1 MWKFLVKNQS
11 IEIVEREIL
20 ADHQIQYVQFKFTF
34 DGDWKRFH
42 KVVQFSQCD
51 EVYSVVL
58 GTEGTTLYLPAELH
72 AGAVKMAVFGYDTES
87 DTTVRATTVPV
98 TLNIRESGFEGDE
111 PPIPPTPDLYTQ
123 LLKRIEDAEHGLD
136 GKSAYEIAVEH
147 GYVGTE
153 EEWLASLHGKDGI
166 TPDMSEYPKT
176 SEVQTIVETVIQP
189 VAEESHTHD
198 NKATLDS
205 ITPELFSDLSGLQQ
219 FEDSTTYELQT
230 LNEAVE
236 NLRPSTHTHNNKA
249 VLDRITEAMIDAIAE
264 YPPFED
270 WTREQIH
277 TLFEM
282 VNNFSNTAHTH
293 ENKVTLDAL
302 TPELFSDLAG
312 LQQFEDSTQYDIQT
326 INEALL
332 TLNAQRHTH
341 DNKAVLDTITEQYM
355 RDQAAFQASTAGT
368 LHGLSTGLSEVSA
381 QAHSHANKAVLDGI
395 TQEMLDDMA
404 SIATVIGQAHWHHNL
419 TTLNSITESHV
430 SRWNEAYTAAMN
442 LNERVGVNEGV
453 FERFKTEILYDMQGA
468 KTSITDIYTRLEAVE
483 TALSGVE
490 EALSNI
496 VEVTA

>member
-1 MWKFLVKNQS
+1 MWKFLVKNQN
-11 IEIVEREIL
+11 IEVLEREVL

-51 EVYSVVL
+51 EVYSIVL
-58 GTEGTTLYLPAELH
+58 GVDGTSCYLPAELH
-72 AGAVKMAVFGYDTES
+72 VGAVKMGIYGYDTVS

-98 TLNIRESGFEGDE
+98 TLNIRESGFEGEE

-136 GKSAYEIAVEH
+136 GKSAYEIACDH

-153 EEWLASLHGKDGI
+153 EEWLESLKGKDGI

-176 SEVQTIVETVIQP
+176 TEVQTIVETVIQP
-189 VAEESHTHD
+189 VAEDAHTHD
-198 NKATLDS
+198 NKETLDA

-219 FEDSTTYELQT
+219 FENSTTYEIQT

-236 NLRPSTHTHNNKA
+236 NLRPSTHTHSNLA
-249 VLDRITEAMIDAIAE
+249 VL
-264 YPPFED
+264 
-270 WTREQIH
+270 
-277 TLFEM
+277 
-282 VNNFSNTAHTH
+282 N
-293 ENKVTLDAL
+293 AL
-302 TPELFSDLAG
+302 TAELLTELQG
-312 LQQFEDSTQYDIQT
+312 LQQFEDSTQYDIHD
-326 INEALL
+326 IREALL
-332 TLNAQRHTH
+332 PISSAAHTH
-341 DNKAVLDTITEQYM
+341 NNKDVLDTITEQYI
-355 RDQAAFQASTAGT
+355 RDLTAFQASTADA

-381 QAHSHANKAVLDGI
+381 QAHSHANKAVLDTITEQYMQDQVAFQASTANALHGLSTGLSEVSAQAHSHANKAVLDNI
-395 TQEMLDDMA
+395 TQEMLDDMG
-404 SIATVIGQAHWHHNL
+404 SISTVVGQAHWHHNL
-419 TTLNSITESHV
+419 TTVNGITESHI

-468 KTSITDIYTRLEAVE
+468 KTSITDIYSRLTALE

-490 EALSNI
+490 DALAAI
-496 VEVTA
+496 VEVN

>member
-20 ADHQIQYVQFKFTF
+20 ADHQIQYVQFRFTF

-72 AGAVKMAVFGYDTES
+72 AGAVKMAVFGYDTDS

-98 TLNIRESGFEGDE
+98 TLNIRESGFEGDD

-153 EEWLASLHGKDGI
+153 EEWLESLKGKDGI

-176 SEVQTIVETVIQP
+176 SEVTTIIEREIAP
-189 VAEESHTHD
+189 VAEESHNHS
-198 NKATLDS
+198 NKETLDRL
-205 ITPELFSDLSGLQQ
+205 TPELLQELDGLQQ
-219 FEDSTTYELQT
+219 FEDSTTYEIQT

-236 NLRPSTHTHNNKA
+236 NLRPSTHSHANLD
-249 VLDRITEAMIDAIAE
+249 VL
-264 YPPFED
+264 
-270 WTREQIH
+270 
-277 TLFEM
+277 
-282 VNNFSNTAHTH
+282 N
-293 ENKVTLDAL
+293 AL
-302 TPELFSDLAG
+302 TAALLADLQG
-312 LQQFEDSTQYDIQT
+312 LQQFEDATNYDIHD
-326 INEALL
+326 IREALL
-332 TLNAQRHTH
+332 PISSAAHTH
-341 DNKAVLDTITEQYM
+341 NNKDVLDTITEQYM
-355 RDQAAFQASTAGT
+355 RDEAAFHAQTADA

-381 QAHSHANKAVLDGI
+381 QAHSHSNKAVLDNI
-395 TQEMLDDMA
+395 TQEMLDDIS
-404 SIATVIGQAHWHHNL
+404 SISTVVGQAHWHHNL
-419 TTLNSITESHV
+419 TTLNGITESHV
-430 SRWNEAYTAAMN
+430 TRWNEAYTAAMN

-468 KTSITDIYTRLEAVE
+468 KTSITEINSRLAALEE
-483 TALSGVE
+483 ALSGVE
-490 EALSNI
+490 TALADI
-496 VEVTA
+496 VEVSE